1 MVAVAVDEY
10 VTFGRKAQLHPP
22 AAVVAAAAVS
32 EYSTSSGLCSASR
45 RCPGVH
51 ALGDDRSSL
60 ILARIAAGKE
70 DVNDTDADNKIK
82 SDLSHRVVM
91 ACVWL
96 AGEDD
101 REGWRVV

>member
-1 MVAVAVDEY
+1 M
-10 VTFGRKAQLHPP
+10 
-22 AAVVAAAAVS
+22 
-32 EYSTSSGLCSASR
+32 
-45 RCPGVH
+45 
-51 ALGDDRSSL
+51 

>member
-1 MVAVAVDEY
+1 M
-10 VTFGRKAQLHPP
+10 
-22 AAVVAAAAVS
+22 
-32 EYSTSSGLCSASR
+32 
-45 RCPGVH
+45 
-51 ALGDDRSSL
+51 

-91 ACVWL
+91 ACVRL

-101 REGWRVV
+101 GGGWQAV